1 MQNLHNLSKN
11 PKNPL
16 IMIIYANY
24 GDNLY
29 ELWQKGILM
38 CKIIINGDNDSSQ
51 TCFTLS
57 MERTHTKL
65 ST

>member
-1 MQNLHNLSKN
+1 
-11 PKNPL
+11 
-16 IMIIYANY
+16 MIIYANY
-24 GDNLY
+24 GNNLY

-38 CKIIINGDNDSSQ
+38 CKIMINGDNDSSQ
-51 TCFTLS
+51 TCFTLG